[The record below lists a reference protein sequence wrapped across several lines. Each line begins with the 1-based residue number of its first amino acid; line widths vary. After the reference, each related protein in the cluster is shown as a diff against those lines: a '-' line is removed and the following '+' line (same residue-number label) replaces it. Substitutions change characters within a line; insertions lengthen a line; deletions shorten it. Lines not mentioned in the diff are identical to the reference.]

1 MRSTAASVVREIAR
15 CIVKLWI
22 ARTYT
27 FKMNFTELYRTE
39 VCLIEVCLIEVCHG
53 S

>member
-15 CIVKLWI
+15 CIVQLRG

-27 FKMNFTELYRTE
+27 FKMNFTEA
-39 VCLIEVCLIEVCHG
+39 CPIEVCLTEVCHG